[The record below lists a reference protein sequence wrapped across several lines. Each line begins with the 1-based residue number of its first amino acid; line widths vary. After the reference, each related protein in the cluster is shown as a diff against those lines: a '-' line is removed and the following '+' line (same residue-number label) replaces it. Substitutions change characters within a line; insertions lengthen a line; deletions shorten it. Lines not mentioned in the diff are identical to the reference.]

1 MALST
6 FTELKEAVADWLD
19 RSDLTARIPDFIALA
34 EARINREL
42 RIRPMEV
49 RSTMY
54 TTVDQQYFNLP
65 GGYIQM
71 RNIQLNTNPT
81 TPLEYITPEMLDR
94 LYGSST
100 TGKPRAYTLIGDEI
114 QLAPIP
120 DSAYQLEMAFYEKF
134 TPLGDGSAG
143 TVTSNWLTANAPDVL
158 LYGALMEAEPFI
170 KNDERIPVWLNGYS
184 NAINKLQQQDQRD
197 RHSGSAMRVRNIYSG
212 VEGRN

>member
-6 FTELKEAVADWLD
+6 FTELKDAIADWLD
-19 RSDLTARIPDFIALA
+19 RSDLTARIPDFITLA
-34 EARINREL
+34 EARLNRDL

-49 RSTMY
+49 RSTMV
-54 TTVDQQYFNLP
+54 TTSGQRYFNLP
-65 GGYIQM
+65 GGYLQM

-100 TGKPRAYTLIGDEI
+100 TGKPRAYTLIGDEL

-120 DSAYQLEMAFYEKF
+120 DSGYDLEMAFYEKF

-143 TVTSNWLTANAPDVL
+143 TVTSNWLTINAPDVL

-170 KNDERIPVWLNGYS
+170 KNDERVAVWLNGYG
-184 NAINKLQQQDQRD
+184 NAIDKLQKADAND
-197 RHSGSAMRVRNIYSG
+197 RHSGSSMRVRNIYSG
-212 VEGRN
+212 VEG

>member
-1 MALST
+1 MALGT
-6 FTELKEAVADWLD
+6 FTELKDAIADWLD
-19 RSDLTARIPDFIALA
+19 RSDLTARIPDFITLA

-49 RSTMY
+49 RSTME
-54 TTVDQQYFNLP
+54 TTSGQQYFNLP

-81 TPLEYITPEMLDR
+81 APLEYITPEMLDR

-100 TGKPRAYTLIGDEI
+100 TGKPRAYSLIGDEI

-120 DSAYQLEMAFYEKF
+120 DSAYTLEMAFYEKF
-134 TPLGDGSAG
+134 TALGDGTSG
-143 TVTSNWLTANAPDVL
+143 TVTSNWLTINAPDIL
-158 LYGALMEAEPFI
+158 LYGSLMEAEPFI
-170 KNDERIPVWLNGYS
+170 KNDERIAVWLQAYRDG
-184 NAINKLQQQDQRD
+184 IDRLQKADAND

-212 VEGRN
+212 VEG

>member
-1 MALST
+1 MALGT
-6 FTELKEAVADWLD
+6 YTELKDAIADWLD

-54 TTVDQQYFNLP
+54 ATADQQYFQLP

-120 DSAYQLEMAFYEKF
+120 DSAYQVEMAFYEKF

>member
-94 LYGSST
+94 LYGSTT

-120 DSAYQLEMAFYEKF
+120 DSAYQIEMAFYEKF
-134 TPLGDGSAG
+134 TALGDGTSG
-143 TVTSNWLTANAPDVL
+143 TVTSNWLTKNAPDVL

-184 NAINKLQQQDQRD
+184 NAIDKLQKADQRD

-212 VEGRN
+212 VEG

>member
-1 MALST
+1 MALGT
-6 FTELKEAVADWLD
+6 FTELKDAIADWLD

-54 TTVDQQYFNLP
+54 ATVDQQFFNLP

-94 LYGSST
+94 LYGSTT

-120 DSAYQLEMAFYEKF
+120 DSAYQIEMAFYEKF
-134 TPLGDGSAG
+134 TALGDGTSG
-143 TVTSNWLTANAPDVL
+143 TVTSNWLTKNAPDVL
-158 LYGALMEAEPFI
+158 LYGSLMEAEPFI

-184 NAINKLQQQDQRD
+184 NAIDKLQKQDQRD

-212 VEGRN
+212 VEG

>member
-1 MALST
+1 MALGT
-6 FTELKEAVADWLD
+6 FTELKDAIADWLD

-49 RSTMY
+49 RSIMY
-54 TTVDQQYFNLP
+54 TTSGQKYFNLP

-81 TPLEYITPEMLDR
+81 QPLEYITPEMLDR
-94 LYGSST
+94 LYGSNT
-100 TGKPRAYTLIGDEI
+100 TGKPKAYTLIGDEI
-114 QLAPIP
+114 QLSPIP
-120 DSAYQLEMAFYEKF
+120 DSAYELEMAFYEKF
-134 TPLGDGSAG
+134 TSLGDGTSG
-143 TVTSNWLTANAPDVL
+143 TVTSNWLTKNAPDIL

-170 KNDERIPVWLNGYS
+170 KNDERVAVWLNGYG
-184 NAINKLQQQDQRD
+184 NAIDKLQKADQRD

-212 VEGRN
+212 VES

>member
-1 MALST
+1 MALGT
-6 FTELKEAVADWLD
+6 FTELKDAIADWLD

-54 TTVDQQYFNLP
+54 ATVDQQYFNLP

-94 LYGSST
+94 LYGSTT

-120 DSAYQLEMAFYEKF
+120 DSAYQVEMAFYEKF

-143 TVTSNWLTANAPDVL
+143 IVTSNWLTANAPDIL

-184 NAINKLQQQDQRD
+184 NAIDKLQKQDQRD

-212 VEGRN
+212 VEG

>member
-1 MALST
+1 MALGT
-6 FTELKEAVADWLD
+6 FTELKDAIADWLD

-54 TTVDQQYFNLP
+54 ATVDQQYFNLP

-94 LYGSST
+94 LYGSTT

-120 DSAYQLEMAFYEKF
+120 DSAYQIEMAFYEKF

-143 TVTSNWLTANAPDVL
+143 TVTSNWLTANAPDIL

-184 NAINKLQQQDQRD
+184 NAIDKLQRQDQRD

-212 VEGRN
+212 VEG

>member
-1 MALST
+1 MALGT
-6 FTELKEAVADWLD
+6 FTELKDAIADWLD
-19 RSDLTARIPDFIALA
+19 RSDLTARIPDFITLA
-34 EARINREL
+34 EARINRDL

-49 RSTMY
+49 RSSME
-54 TTVDQQYFNLP
+54 TTSGQQYFNLP

-81 TPLEYITPEMLDR
+81 APLEYITPEMLDR

-120 DSAYQLEMAFYEKF
+120 DSDYTVEMAFYEKF
-134 TPLGDGSAG
+134 TALGDGTSG
-143 TVTSNWLTANAPDVL
+143 TVTTNWLTTNAPDVL
-158 LYGALMEAEPFI
+158 LYGALLEAEPFI
-170 KNDERIPVWLNGYS
+170 KNDERIRLWLSAYEG
-184 NAINKLQQQDQRD
+184 AVKKIQDADARD

-212 VEGRN
+212 VEG

>member
-6 FTELKEAVADWLD
+6 FTELKDAVADWLD
-19 RSDLTARIPDFIALA
+19 RSDLTTRIPDFIALA

-49 RSTMY
+49 RSTME
-54 TTVDQQYFNLP
+54 TRSGQQYFNLP

-120 DSAYQLEMAFYEKF
+120 DSAYTLEMAFYEKF
-134 TPLGDGSAG
+134 TALGDGTSG
-143 TVTSNWLTANAPDVL
+143 TVTSNWLTKNAPDIL

-170 KNDERIPVWLNGYS
+170 KNDERVAVWLNGYG
-184 NAINKLQQQDQRD
+184 NAIDKLQKADQRD

-212 VEGRN
+212 VEG

>member
-1 MALST
+1 MALGT
-6 FTELKEAVADWLD
+6 FTELKDAIADWLD

-54 TTVDQQYFNLP
+54 ATVDQQYFNLP

-94 LYGSST
+94 LYGSTT

-120 DSAYQLEMAFYEKF
+120 DSAYQIEMAFYEKF
-134 TPLGDGSAG
+134 TALGDGTSG
-143 TVTSNWLTANAPDVL
+143 TVTSNWLTKNAPDIL
-158 LYGALMEAEPFI
+158 LYGSLMEAEPFI

-184 NAINKLQQQDQRD
+184 NAIDKLQKADQRD

-212 VEGRN
+212 VEG

>member
-1 MALST
+1 MALGT
-6 FTELKEAVADWLD
+6 FTELKDAVADWLD

-54 TTVDQQYFNLP
+54 ATVDQQYFNLP

-94 LYGSST
+94 LYGSAT

-120 DSAYQLEMAFYEKF
+120 DSAYQIEMAFYEKF
-134 TPLGDGSAG
+134 TALGDGTSG
-143 TVTSNWLTANAPDVL
+143 TVTSNWLTKNAPDVL
-158 LYGALMEAEPFI
+158 LYGSLMEAEPFI
-170 KNDERIPVWLNGYS
+170 KNDERVPVWLNGYS
-184 NAINKLQQQDQRD
+184 NAIDKLQKADQRD

-212 VEGRN
+212 VEG

>member
-1 MALST
+1 MALGT
-6 FTELKEAVADWLD
+6 FTELKDAVADWLD
-19 RSDLTARIPDFIALA
+19 RSDLTDRIPDFIALA

-94 LYGSST
+94 LYGST
-100 TGKPRAYTLIGDEI
+100 TSGKPRAYSLIGDEI

-120 DSAYQLEMAFYEKF
+120 DSTYTVEMAFYEKF
-134 TPLGDGSAG
+134 TSLGDGTSG
-143 TVTSNWLTANAPDVL
+143 TVTSNWLTTNAPDLL

-184 NAINKLQQQDQRD
+184 NAINKLQQQTNYRRQLQ
-197 RHSGSAMRVRNIYSG
+197 YQ
-212 VEGRN
+212 

>member
-6 FTELKEAVADWLD
+6 FTEVKDAIADWLD

-34 EARINREL
+34 EARFNRDL

-49 RSTMY
+49 RSSME
-54 TTVDQQYFNLP
+54 TTSGQRYFNLP
-65 GGYIQM
+65 GGYLQM
-71 RNIQLNTNPT
+71 RNMQMNTNPI

-94 LYGSST
+94 LYGSDT

-120 DSAYQLEMAFYEKF
+120 DSDYTVEMAFYEKF
-134 TPLGDGSAG
+134 SPLGDGTGG
-143 TVTSNWLTANAPDVL
+143 TVTSNWLTTNAPDVL
-158 LYGALMEAEPFI
+158 LYGSLLEAEPFI
-170 KNDERIPVWLNGYS
+170 KNDERIRLWLNAYEGS
-184 NAINKLQQQDQRD
+184 IRKLQDADDRD

-212 VEGRN
+212 VEG